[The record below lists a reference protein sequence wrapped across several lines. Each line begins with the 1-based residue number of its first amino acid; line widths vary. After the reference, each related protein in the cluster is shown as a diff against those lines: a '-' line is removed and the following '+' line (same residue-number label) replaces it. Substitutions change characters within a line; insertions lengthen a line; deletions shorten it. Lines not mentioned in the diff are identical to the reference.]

1 MTPPEDGDRQG
12 ELGRRHR
19 ERMARKSRDQSAAVA
34 EIGPIPAV
42 KDPKRRKACE
52 RDLHRFLTTYF
63 PHSTGLKPFSPDH
76 IRVIERI
83 QKCALKGGRFLQ
95 AVYRGFAKST
105 IAENTAIW
113 ATAYGHRG
121 YVVLFG
127 ADKGAADDQIESIRL
142 ELETNDMLYDDFP
155 EMCHPVRALDGKPQ
169 RCKSQACDGERT
181 HIEFKAGRIVLAD
194 VRVPKGWMP
203 RAKAG
208 SRAPCAGAI
217 LRTKGLMGGS
227 RGLKHKR
234 PDGTAVRPDFVILD
248 DFQTDE
254 SANSPPQCMKRLGVI
269 KKSVVKLA
277 GHSKSLAIVG
287 NATVIAKNDAVDQIL
302 TLPEYAAWQTERIP
316 LVRKWAD
323 AHETVWL
330 ATYKD
335 LRTTYDRDDP
345 ESQTRAHAAATA
357 YYRQHR
363 AEMDAGCEV
372 SWEHCYDA
380 ETEISAVQHAY
391 NALIDDGEEAFMSE
405 YQQQPLEVQLGSG
418 AMTVEAVRAKASGR
432 AWRTVPA
439 AAKWLTAHVD
449 VHDDLL
455 FWSVLAIAADATATV
470 VDYGAWPRQS
480 RSYFTL
486 RDARPTLRDW
496 CHQAAAASRQQPPTS
511 KEAVIQAGLVALCR
525 ALLATEYARDDGVHA
540 SIDRL
545 GVDIGYVEDT
555 VMEAIRAIGAGPRV
569 VPVRGVGITASS
581 KPLIEWKI
589 PAKDKGDHW
598 IWTVEQGRRY
608 RVVKFDTNNWK
619 SRLRNAVVAA
629 AGDAGSLTL
638 PGKPEEHLLLG
649 EHLAAEYPN
658 ETEGRG
664 RKLEEWS
671 LRPGLDNH
679 HLDNLANCLVFG
691 SVLGAVLPGT
701 SGVRKARAAKKR
713 KPNVSYL

>member
-1 MTPPEDGDRQG
+1 
-12 ELGRRHR
+12 
-19 ERMARKSRDQSAAVA
+19 MARKSRDQSAAVA
-34 EIGPIPAV
+34 EIGPLPKV
-42 KDPKRRKACE
+42 KNPKRRKACE
-52 RDLHRFLTTYF
+52 RDLHQFLTTYF

-76 IRVIERI
+76 RRVIERI
-83 QKCALKGGRFLQ
+83 QRCALEGGRFLQ

-113 ATAYGHRG
+113 ATAYGHRS
-121 YVVLFG
+121 YVVIFG

-142 ELETNDMLYDDFP
+142 ELETNDLLYEDFP
-155 EMCHPVRALDGKPQ
+155 EMCHPIRELEGKPQ

-194 VRVPKGWMP
+194 VKVPKGWMP
-203 RAKAG
+203 RVKAG

-234 PDGTAVRPDFVILD
+234 PDGAAVRPDFVILD
-248 DFQTDE
+248 DFQTDQ
-254 SANSPPQCMKRLGVI
+254 SAGSPPQSAKRLGVI

-277 GHSKSLAIVG
+277 GHNKALAIVG
-287 NATVIAKNDAVDQIL
+287 NATVIAKWDAVDQIL

-323 AHETVWL
+323 AHEAMWL
-330 ATYKD
+330 GTYKD

-345 ESQTRAHAAATA
+345 ESQTRAHAAANA
-357 YYRQHR
+357 FYRTHR
-363 AEMDAGCEV
+363 KEMDAGCEV
-372 SWEHCYDA
+372 SWEHCYDS
-380 ETEISAVQHAY
+380 ETERSAIQHAY

-405 YQQQPLEVQLGSG
+405 FQQQPLDVQLGSG
-418 AMTVEAVRAKASGR
+418 AMTVEMVRSKATGR

-439 AAKWLTAHVD
+439 ATKWLTAHVD

-455 FWSVLAIAADATATV
+455 YYAVAAITPDATPAV
-470 VDYGAWPRQS
+470 IDYGVWPRQS
-480 RSYFTL
+480 RSYFTV
-486 RDARPTLRDW
+486 RDAKPTLREW
-496 CHQAAAASRQQPPTS
+496 CQQTARQRRQQPPTS
-511 KEAVIQAGLVALCR
+511 KEAVIQAGLVALGQS
-525 ALLATEYARDDGVHA
+525 LLTAEYPRDDGAEA

-545 GVDIGYVEDT
+545 GIDIGYVEDT

-569 VPVRGVGITASS
+569 MPVRGVGITASG
-581 KPLIEWKI
+581 KPLIEWRL

-608 RVVKFDTNNWK
+608 RVVKVDANAWK

-649 EHLAAEYPN
+649 EHLAAEYPT

-671 LRPGLDNH
+671 LRPGVDNH
-679 HLDNLANCLVFG
+679 HLDNLVNCLVLG

-701 SGVRKARAAKKR
+701 GGSRPAPRPRLRMSELRNQKRGGRNAAR
-713 KPNVSYL
+713 